1 MTTFGLISSLFDFLT
16 FAVLIW
22 GLEAGVEQFRTGWFV
37 ESVVSASVIVLVIR
51 TRRPVLRSLPGR
63 PLLLSTLMIVA
74 VTLYLPYAPVRD
86 LLGLTAL
93 PVGFLLA
100 LGVLV
105 ALYGGVAELTKR
117 LFFRKNG
124 TG

>member
-1 MTTFGLISSLFDFLT
+1 
-16 FAVLIW
+16 
-22 GLEAGVEQFRTGWFV
+22 
-37 ESVVSASVIVLVIR
+37 
-51 TRRPVLRSLPGR
+51 
-63 PLLLSTLMIVA
+63 MIVA

>member
-1 MTTFGLISSLFDFLT
+1 
-16 FAVLIW
+16 LIW
-22 GLEAGVEQFRTGWFV
+22 VLEAGVEQFRTGWFV